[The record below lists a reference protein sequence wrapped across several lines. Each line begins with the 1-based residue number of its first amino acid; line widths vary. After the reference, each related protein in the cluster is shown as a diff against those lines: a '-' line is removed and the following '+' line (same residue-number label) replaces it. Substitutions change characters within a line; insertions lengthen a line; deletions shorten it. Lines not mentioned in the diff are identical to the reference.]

1 MIALRVFV
9 VDDEAPARRKLLR
22 FLAADPEVE
31 VVGEAVNGREAV
43 AGIQRTHP
51 DLLLLDVQMPDF
63 DGFEVVKQLAPPLP
77 WIVFVTA
84 FDQYA
89 IQAFDVHAFGYLLKP
104 FDQPRFQKVL
114 DDAKHQARAHNSSIY
129 RSNSNSNSNSNSE
142 DALRRLLAEVD
153 RARRAPSRLVVEH
166 GERMFF
172 LAPDEIDWIE
182 SERNYLLVH
191 AGDKTYTIRGT
202 LDTMEERLDRA
213 EFVRINRSAIVRLD
227 AVRELQKWFHGEY
240 KVILKSGASLTWTR
254 RYLGRQS
261 EILQKL

>member
-1 MIALRVFV
+1 MTALRVFV

-22 FLAADPEVE
+22 FLAADSEVE
-31 VVGEAVNGREAV
+31 VVGEAANGQEAV
-43 AGIQRTHP
+43 AGIRRTNP

-77 WIVFVTA
+77 RIVFVTA

-114 DDAKHQARAHNSSIY
+114 EDAKQHARAHNSSS
-129 RSNSNSNSNSNSE
+129 SNSGS
-142 DALRRLLAEVD
+142 DAGLRRLLADVE
-153 RARRAPSRLVVEH
+153 RARRQPSRLVVEQ
-166 GERMFF
+166 GERKFF
-172 LAPDEIDWIE
+172 VAPGEIDWIE

-191 AGDKTYTIRGT
+191 AGDKTYTIRGS
-202 LDTMEERLDRA
+202 LDAIEERLDRA
-213 EFVRINRSAIVRLD
+213 DFVRINRSAMVRLD

-240 KVILKSGASLTWTR
+240 KVILKSGASLMWTR
-254 RYLGRQS
+254 RYLGRQA

>member
-1 MIALRVFV
+1 MTALRVFV

-22 FLAADPEVE
+22 FLAADSEVE

-43 AGIQRTHP
+43 TGIRRTHP

-77 WIVFVTA
+77 RIVFVTA

-104 FDQPRFQKVL
+104 FDQPRFRKVL
-114 DDAKHQARAHNSSIY
+114 DDAKQQARVHNSS
-129 RSNSNSNSNSNSE
+129 SSTSE
-142 DALRRLLAEVD
+142 EALRKLLADVD
-153 RARRAPSRLVVEH
+153 RGRRAPSRLVVEQ
-166 GERMFF
+166 GERTFF
-172 LAPDEIDWIE
+172 VAPDEIDWIE
-182 SERNYLLVH
+182 SERNYLLIH
-191 AGDKTYTIRGT
+191 TGDKTYTLRGT
-202 LDTMEERLDRA
+202 LDAMEERLDRA

-254 RYLGRQS
+254 RYLGRQA

>member
-1 MIALRVFV
+1 MTALRVFV

-22 FLAADPEVE
+22 FLAADSEVE
-31 VVGEAVNGREAV
+31 VVGEAVNGQEAV

-63 DGFEVVKQLAPPLP
+63 DGFEVVKQLAAPLP
-77 WIVFVTA
+77 QIVFVTA

-104 FDQPRFQKVL
+104 FDQPRFQRVV
-114 DDAKHQARAHNSSIY
+114 DDAKRQARAHHSS
-129 RSNSNSNSNSNSE
+129 SSNSE
-142 DALRRLLAEVD
+142 EVLRKLLADVD
-153 RARRAPSRLVVEH
+153 RARRVPARLVVEQ
-166 GERMFF
+166 GERMLFV
-172 LAPDEIDWIE
+172 APGEIDWIQ

-202 LDTMEERLDRA
+202 LDAMEERLDRA
-213 EFVRINRSAIVRLD
+213 EFVRINRSALVRLD

-240 KVILKSGASLTWTR
+240 KVILKSGAGLMWTR
-254 RYLGRQS
+254 RYLGRQA

>member
-1 MIALRVFV
+1 MTALRVFV

-22 FLAADPEVE
+22 FLAADPDVE

-43 AGIQRTHP
+43 AGIRRTRP

-77 WIVFVTA
+77 RIVFVTA
-84 FDQYA
+84 FDHYA

-104 FDQPRFQKVL
+104 FDQPRFRKVL
-114 DDAKHQARAHNSSIY
+114 DDAKRQASTHNVST
-129 RSNSNSNSNSNSE
+129 E
-142 DALRRLLAEVD
+142 ALRQLLDDVE
-153 RARRAPSRLVVEH
+153 RGRRAPARLVVQQ

-172 LAPDEIDWIE
+172 LTPGQIDWFE

-191 AGDKTYTIRGT
+191 AGDKTHTIRGT
-202 LDTMEERLDRA
+202 LDALEERLDRT

-240 KVILKSGASLTWTR
+240 KVILKSGARLTWTR
-254 RYLGRQS
+254 RYLGRQA

>member
-1 MIALRVFV
+1 MSLLRVFV
-9 VDDEAPARRKLLR
+9 VDDEAPARHKLLR

-31 VVGEAVNGREAV
+31 LAGEAANGRDAV
-43 AGIQRTHP
+43 AGIRRSRP

-63 DGFEVVKQLAPPLP
+63 DGFEVLKQLAPPLP
-77 WIVFVTA
+77 QIVFVTA

-89 IQAFDVHAFGYLLKP
+89 IQAFDVHAIGYLLKP

-114 DDAKHQARAHNSSIY
+114 DDSKQHVRAQDNSSLSEAVRKLLADVD
-129 RSNSNSNSNSNSE
+129 RS
-142 DALRRLLAEVD
+142 RRLP
-153 RARRAPSRLVVEH
+153 ARLMVEQ
-166 GERMFF
+166 GERTFF
-172 LAPDEIDWIE
+172 LATTTIDWIE

-191 AGDKTYTIRGT
+191 AGDKMYTIRGT
-202 LDTMEERLDRA
+202 LDSMEERLERT

-240 KVILKSGASLTWTR
+240 KVMMKSGATLNWTR

-261 EILQKL
+261 EILR

>member
-1 MIALRVFV
+1 
-9 VDDEAPARRKLLR
+9 
-22 FLAADPEVE
+22 
-31 VVGEAVNGREAV
+31 
-43 AGIQRTHP
+43 
-51 DLLLLDVQMPDF
+51 
-63 DGFEVVKQLAPPLP
+63 
-77 WIVFVTA
+77 
-84 FDQYA
+84 
-89 IQAFDVHAFGYLLKP
+89 
-104 FDQPRFQKVL
+104 
-114 DDAKHQARAHNSSIY
+114 
-129 RSNSNSNSNSNSE
+129 
-142 DALRRLLAEVD
+142 LAEVD

>member
-1 MIALRVFV
+1 MTALRVFV

-114 DDAKHQARAHNSSIY
+114 DDAKQQARAPNSSISS
-129 RSNSNSNSNSNSE
+129 SNSSNSE

-166 GERMFF
+166 GQRMFF

-240 KVILKSGASLTWTR
+240 KVILKSGTSLTWTR

>member
-1 MIALRVFV
+1 MTALRVFV

-22 FLAADPEVE
+22 FLSADSEIE

-77 WIVFVTA
+77 RIVFVTA

-104 FDQPRFQKVL
+104 FDQPRFRKVL
-114 DDAKHQARAHNSSIY
+114 EDAKQQARAHNSSA
-129 RSNSNSNSNSNSE
+129 E
-142 DALRRLLAEVD
+142 ALCKLLADVD
-153 RARRAPSRLVVEH
+153 RGRRAPSRLVVEQ
-166 GERMFF
+166 GERTFF
-172 LAPDEIDWIE
+172 VALDEIDWIE

-191 AGDKTYTIRGT
+191 AADKTYTIRGT
-202 LDTMEERLDRA
+202 LDAMQELLDGA
-213 EFVRINRSAIVRLD
+213 DFARINRSAIVRLD

-240 KVILKSGASLTWTR
+240 KVILKSGPRLTWTR
-254 RYLGRQS
+254 RYRGRQG